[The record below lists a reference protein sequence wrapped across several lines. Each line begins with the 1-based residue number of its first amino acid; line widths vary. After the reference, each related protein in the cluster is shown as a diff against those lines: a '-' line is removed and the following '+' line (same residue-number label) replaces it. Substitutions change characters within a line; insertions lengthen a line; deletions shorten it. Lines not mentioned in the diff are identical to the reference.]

1 MRELLWLIIG
11 LLLAYVGLQL
21 YRLRRDAAYTPDEM
35 VDEPP
40 VENFQTPLELSA
52 LRREIES
59 VRAALM
65 EEQQQREVLEES
77 VSVLR
82 TELEGTR
89 LALGASPEYSEAL
102 VCARRGLD
110 AVTIAEQCGISRA
123 AAELVQA
130 LAVQRDDAREEG

>member
-11 LLLAYVGLQL
+11 LLLAYVGLQV
-21 YRLRRDAAYTPDEM
+21 YCLRRGAAYTPDEM
-35 VDEPP
+35 ADAPLAED
-40 VENFQTPLELSA
+40 FQTPLEISA
-52 LRREIES
+52 LRRELES
-59 VRAALM
+59 VRAALA
-65 EEQQQREVLEES
+65 EEQQRREVLEES
-77 VSVLR
+77 VGVLR

-110 AVTIAEQCGISRA
+110 AASIAERCGISRA

-130 LAVQRDDAREEG
+130 LAMQRDDAREEG